1 MKREFAPSSERTV
14 VECPVCGAGKAT
26 DFFSIADV
34 PVTCASVFATRQEAL
49 EVPTGD
55 VHLVACDTCGFVF
68 NRSFD
73 PALGAVGARY
83 ESSQAASAHFGAFA
97 RSLARDWVERHD
109 LRGRTVLEV
118 GCGSGDFL
126 RLLVGEGAG
135 TGIGIDP
142 CCAPDAAARAQNGIR
157 LIADVFDDRYLD
169 LKADALVCRHTIEHI
184 KDVRRFLTL
193 VHGWALRHP
202 RTVLLFELPAS
213 ERVFA
218 ERAFWDVYYEHC
230 NYFTERTV
238 RFAFEAAGFEVL
250 RAERVYDGQYLI
262 VEARAVAAARAD
274 AIPGTSA
281 AQAECRA
288 FGIEVSQAIGR
299 CRERLRQ
306 LAHEANVR
314 APLVLWQGASK
325 TVGFLSAVGDATI
338 DGAVDLNPQR
348 QGRFLP
354 GSGLQVHA
362 PAELVR
368 LQPRHVVLMN
378 AVYLR
383 EVRAQVQ
390 ALGLRCQVH
399 PVNDLLGETSRS
411 PGAPG
416 ARIVA

>member
-1 MKREFAPSSERTV
+1 MQRELAASSERAG
-14 VECPVCGAGKAT
+14 VECPVCGAGTAT

-34 PVTCASVFATRQEAL
+34 PVTCASIFATRQEAL
-49 EVPTGD
+49 DVPTGD
-55 VHLVACDTCGFVF
+55 VHLVACDACGFVF

-97 RSLARDWVERHD
+97 RSLARDWIERHD

-126 RLLVGEGAG
+126 RLLVDEGVG

-142 CCAPDAAARAQNGIR
+142 CCDPDAGADARKDIR
-157 LIADVFDDRYLD
+157 LIAEVFDHRYLD

-184 KDVRRFLTL
+184 KGVRDFLL
-193 VHGWALRHP
+193 LLHNWALRNP
-202 RTVLLFELPAS
+202 QAVLLFELPAS

-230 NYFTERTV
+230 NYFTERTI
-238 RFAFEAAGFEVL
+238 RFAFEAAGFEVR
-250 RAERVYDGQYLI
+250 RAERVYDAQYLI
-262 VEARAVAAARAD
+262 VEATASATPRAPRAFT
-274 AIPGTSA
+274 GTSE

-288 FGIEVSQAIGR
+288 FGIEVRQAIER
-299 CRERLRQ
+299 CRERLLK
-306 LAHEANVR
+306 LAQDGGGR

-325 TVGFLSAVGDATI
+325 TVGFLSAVGATMI
-338 DGAVDLNPQR
+338 DSAIDLSPPR
-348 QGRFLP
+348 HGRFLP

-368 LQPRHVVLMN
+368 LQPQHVVLMN

-390 ALGLRCQVH
+390 ALGVPCQVH
-399 PVNDLLGETSRS
+399 PVNELLGETFV
-411 PGAPG
+411 P
-416 ARIVA
+416 